1 MSQDTTP
8 ANSRTAD
15 PVTAADIVPDEPATP
30 GLARNGDPKSTVPQ
44 KQGEIGGPQG
54 PEPTRFGDW
63 EIGGRCSDF

>member
-15 PVTAADIVPDEPATP
+15 PVTAADGAPV
-30 GLARNGDPKSTVPQ
+30 RNGDPKSTVPQ